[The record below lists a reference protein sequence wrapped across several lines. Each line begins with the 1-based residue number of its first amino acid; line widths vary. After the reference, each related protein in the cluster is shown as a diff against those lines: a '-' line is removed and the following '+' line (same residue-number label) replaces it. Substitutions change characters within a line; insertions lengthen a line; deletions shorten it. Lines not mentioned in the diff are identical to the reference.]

1 MTTNLEILKRDLAR
15 RSWRG
20 LPNILAGVLLWA
32 TFGVLG
38 IILPATPQRAL
49 VYLYGAGALL
59 PLGMLIAALLR
70 IDLFAKG
77 NPLALLGGYLGG
89 LQILFIPLMLGAYFT
104 TPQLVPWYLGVLV
117 GAHFLPFAW
126 LYDSRAYLFGALA
139 TTAAAALTGWLL
151 PALPFVAPPF
161 AVAAVLLLTALL
173 LWWEASDDAARPA
186 IADSSAT
193 TGAGTS

>member
-173 LWWEASDDAARPA
+173 LWREASDDAARPA